1 MKIKDYI
8 IQESKPDQ
16 TGQQDRTNPCLGQ
29 GCVLLLQREGGTF
42 WKGLSAGRNDTHR
55 ANDSFQM
62 GACPPCP
69 HGDRRR
75 VWSPRQSD
83 PVLLKIWC
91 LLGV

>member
-1 MKIKDYI
+1 MKIKDCI

-55 ANDSFQM
+55 DSF
-62 GACPPCP
+62 
-69 HGDRRR
+69 R
-75 VWSPRQSD
+75 W
-83 PVLLKIWC
+83 VLVPLVPMVTGGGCGPQGKVT
-91 LLGV
+91 LAS